1 MELMSDCRRYGC
13 AAGSA
18 RSIACSNC
26 GIVMPLN
33 AGALDTLRRQA
44 VEALAAM
51 ERRC

>member
-1 MELMSDCRRYGC
+1 
-13 AAGSA
+13 
-18 RSIACSNC
+18 
-26 GIVMPLN
+26 MPLN